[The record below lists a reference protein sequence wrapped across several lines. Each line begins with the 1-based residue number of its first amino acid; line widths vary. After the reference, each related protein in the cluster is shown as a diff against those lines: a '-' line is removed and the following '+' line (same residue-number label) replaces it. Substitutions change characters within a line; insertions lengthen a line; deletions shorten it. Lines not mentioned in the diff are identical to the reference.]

1 MSNNPDFSALQIE
14 QVLYDTAEEL
24 GVEGKD
30 KYFGY
35 GKLNINKCI
44 QAELPESSIRVLNII
59 DGSVIY
65 DDYAIQT
72 QYTEPENLYKIE
84 IYIDNNKL
92 TDYIP
97 EKPSVY
103 QDIIVDLKDF
113 SSGFHQ
119 LKLIAYANE
128 GVKKEKLISVNIQ
141 NKVTSGMRVKVTHN
155 GSAVNNAYIQV
166 YHLYKSWEVM
176 DFDFV
181 TSDVT
186 SINGYLDIPNSIL
199 PSGNSYIITA
209 NYEVEL
215 EGR

>member
-1 MSNNPDFSALQIE
+1 M
-14 QVLYDTAEEL
+14 
-24 GVEGKD
+24 
-30 KYFGY
+30 
-35 GKLNINKCI
+35 
-44 QAELPESSIRVLNII
+44 
-59 DGSVIY
+59 
-65 DDYAIQT
+65 
-72 QYTEPENLYKIE
+72 
-84 IYIDNNKL
+84 
-92 TDYIP
+92 
-97 EKPSVY
+97 
-103 QDIIVDLKDF
+103 KDF

-199 PSGNSYIITA
+199 PSGNSYIIVA

-215 EGR
+215 EGEMIPVSQIKTVKEPTR